1 MLKSANR
8 TSGQRALGLLLAAMI
23 ATIGGAQAMAADIPA
38 ARGQVTQVHTVPGS
52 PSMDVLKQT
61 TLYAGEDFSVSQT
74 ADPFWNSGAV
84 RLSEMP
90 SVLAEASSSATE
102 AIAGTY
108 SNALYYMSVDGPLDA
123 VVPVRMR
130 GRVEVSVDETFRFSF
145 GAAGAQVSLRD
156 FASNAYVGG
165 ASLYADF
172 GYSAPVQRSVFD
184 QTFSLRGGHI
194 YLVALGAQAIAQGI
208 NADYEAAF
216 RSSRAFA
223 DPYFNIDPDFLAANP
238 GFSLA
243 FSPGVG
249 NTLAPPGGAVPEPA
263 TWAMMIAGFGA
274 VGSAMRSRRRAL
286 A

>member
-1 MLKSANR
+1 MD
-8 TSGQRALGLLLAAMI
+8 LLN
-23 ATIGGAQAMAADIPA
+23 
-38 ARGQVTQVHTVPGS
+38 
-52 PSMDVLKQT
+52 QT
-61 TLYAGEDFSVSQT
+61 TPYAGEDFSASQT
-74 ADPFWNSGAV
+74 AEPFWTYGAV

-102 AIAGTY
+102 AISVA
-108 SNALYYMSVDGPLDA
+108 SSVAVYYMSVEGPRDA

-130 GRVEVSVDETFRFSF
+130 GLVEVSIDETFRFS
-145 GAAGAQVSLRD
+145 AGLAQAFVVLRD
-156 FASNAYVGG
+156 FKSNAYVGG
-165 ASLYADF
+165 SSLLADLGF
-172 GYSAPVQRSVFD
+172 GAPVQRSVFD
-184 QTFSLRGGHI
+184 QTFSLRGGRIYHI
-194 YLVALGAQAIAQGI
+194 GLGAYASAQGI
-208 NADYEAAF
+208 NADYEPVF